1 MELKQ
6 GTTHIADIS
15 NITVD
20 ICNQECHACLLSEE
34 CFYEYMKLNFWL
46 DICDTWNVKQALN
59 TLIFWQSTN
68 PLLIPSAPAL
78 LFSTLNKNA
87 SIKLWFNLPSKIC
100 SLLSFSECEEL
111 VQGRRKSPL
120 FNRLIKTELQ
130 CSGLVTL
137 REREEDFYE
146 ARAAPCKAGEHTDQC
161 QEPLQTLKAAH
172 AKGAESV

>member
-1 MELKQ
+1 
-6 GTTHIADIS
+6 
-15 NITVD
+15 
-20 ICNQECHACLLSEE
+20 
-34 CFYEYMKLNFWL
+34 MKLNFWL

-59 TLIFWQSTN
+59 TLIFGQSTN

-130 CSGLVTL
+130 RSGLVTL
-137 REREEDFYE
+137 QEREEDFYE
-146 ARAAPCKAGEHTDQC
+146 ARAAQCKAGEHTEQC
-161 QEPLQTLKAAH
+161 QEPLQALRAAH